1 MAKLITYGKEYL
13 LFAAEIVFL
22 VALFGIFLLID
33 FSIYLKLAVAFIF
46 VLFLVGWFLLSFS
59 RLQQRYRLLVE
70 KEKQDAKRFRRLSE
84 LAGELPRIPLVRDRY
99 PEIAS
104 RLGEIFK
111 EHFNSDKFLLFA
123 RNKNVYRCI
132 LAHNIAGSQRGKIA
146 INSNSEFV
154 SQVTSA
160 GGPMDMEF
168 LLSAKVPVVLRALVK
183 EHHFNRLVPLTTES
197 DLWGFVIFS
206 ATTPHSAR
214 AGGSMQVE
222 ETEAGPDEKLVLLVL
237 NQVAL
242 GLEREDLAAKLKE
255 TEKKVAAGAKQEG
268 AELSILRSDLKRKIF
283 DLNAVLELAGNL
295 YSILEEE
302 GLFSLLAR
310 MMQDH
315 LGARSVFLMF
325 PHAEEGNIVGKYF
338 YGAHTS
344 DLFGKETISELKI
357 EQGKAL
363 FNWIKNERQIW
374 PLYGMQKLAREDAF
388 LKALLASGFQIGAKL
403 TFSENDFGVIFLG
416 EKTDGAKYRRIDLD
430 ILAILVNMAVITYE
444 NIRRFKSIEELS
456 HTDHITALYNYRY
469 FYKRLTEEVFR
480 AKRFL
485 RKLALVIFDIDDFK
499 VYNDTFGHQAGDQL
513 LHQLGE
519 LLTRTVRSID
529 VVCRY
534 GGEEFCVIMPESDQE
549 ECLKFM
555 ERLRKNIM
563 NFAFKDERSKQEHN
577 ITVSLGGAIYPYEAR
592 SVDRLI
598 YCADMALLKAKS
610 AGKNRSV
617 MFQEQLEPVAQLI
630 SADAEEY
637 LSSYPE
643 TADSAPPE

>member
-1 MAKLITYGKEYL
+1 MAKLNTFDKEHL
-13 LFAAEIVFL
+13 LFVAEVL
-22 VALFGIFLLID
+22 VLLALFGILLLID
-33 FSIYLKLAVAFIF
+33 FAVYLKLASAF
-46 VLFLVGWFLLSFS
+46 LFILILVGWFLSGFS
-59 RLQQRYRLLVE
+59 KLQQRCRLLAE
-70 KEKQDAKRFRRLSE
+70 TQKQNSQKLHRFSE
-84 LAGELPRIPLVRDRY
+84 LAGELPKIPLVRDKY

-104 RLGEIFK
+104 RLAEIFR
-111 EHFNSDKFLLFA
+111 EHLNSDRFLFFA
-123 RNKNVYRCI
+123 KKKNIYQST
-132 LAHNIAGSQRGKIA
+132 LAHNITLPQRGKIS
-146 INSNSEFV
+146 IKSNSEFI

-160 GGPMDMEF
+160 DGPMKFEILPTD
-168 LLSAKVPVVLRALVK
+168 KIPNTLRALHK
-183 EHHFNRLVPLTTES
+183 QHQLNRVVPLTTES
-197 DLWGFVIFS
+197 DLWGFVILS
-206 ATTPHSAR
+206 GATDDSAR
-214 AGGSMQVE
+214 AGDSQQGE
-222 ETEAGPDEKLVLLVL
+222 EDGVAGDERLPLLVL
-237 NQVAL
+237 NQMAL
-242 GLEREDLAAKLKE
+242 NLERQDFILKLKE
-255 TEKKVAAGAKQEG
+255 LERKVDTSGKQDM
-268 AELSILRSDLKRKIF
+268 AELSVLRGDLKRKIF
-283 DLNAVLELAGNL
+283 DLNAVLELARNL

-315 LGARSVFLMF
+315 LGARSVFLML
-325 PHAEEGNIVGKYF
+325 PHTEEGDIVGKHF
-338 YGAHTS
+338 YGAQTS
-344 DLFGKETISELKI
+344 DLFGKETISELTI

-363 FNWIKNERQIW
+363 YNWIKNEKQIW
-374 PLYGMQKLAREDAF
+374 PLYSMQKLAREEAL

-416 EKTDGAKYRRIDLD
+416 EKTDGARYRQIDLD
-430 ILAILVNMAVITYE
+430 ILAILVNVAVVAYE
-444 NIRRFKSIEELS
+444 NIKHFKSIEELS

-513 LHQLGE
+513 LQQLGQ

-577 ITVSLGGAIYPYEAR
+577 ITVSLGGAIYPYDAR

-598 YCADMALLKAKS
+598 YCADMALLKAKN

-617 MFQEQLEPVAQLI
+617 MFQEQLEPVAQEA
-630 SADAEEY
+630 SAQ
-637 LSSYPE
+637 
-643 TADSAPPE
+643 T